1 MKDTPMKADE
11 IEIWDRCVVAVLHS
25 VPTIGV
31 EPSHVAHVV
40 AALAD
45 EVLAR
50 RRKRTADHHPVHFYI
65 GARYGKKIALHDD
78 EAAALAAA
86 KDHGIVRVE
95 LCRCVEVGDDIFTSD
110 PQTFARQD
118 DSDLWY
124 QVASRDKLALAIANS
139 LAEQVEQ
146 EAISEQD
153 IGPDLAAQVSQY
165 RGMHTIEAAHEEAP

>member
-1 MKDTPMKADE
+1 MKADE
-11 IEIWDRCVVAVLHS
+11 IEIWDRCVAATLHN
-25 VPTIGV
+25 VPTVGI
-31 EPSHVAHVV
+31 EPRHVADAV
-40 AALAD
+40 ASIAD
-45 EVLAR
+45 EVLTR
-50 RRKRTADHHPVHFYI
+50 RRKRIAADAATPFYV

-78 EAAALAAA
+78 ETAALAAA
-86 KDHGIVRVE
+86 KAHGIVRVE
-95 LCRCVEVGDDIFTSD
+95 LCRCVEVDDEIFTSD
-110 PQTFARQD
+110 PRTFARQD